1 MKKLQTLNLLLV
13 IFAVVFAAAGLILV
27 LLSIFKGSDT
37 LIPAL
42 ACVALGNMFNLIR
55 MRTGRMTGARRDA

>member
-1 MKKLQTLNLLLV
+1 MNKLKTLNLILV
-13 IFAVVFAAAGLILV
+13 VATVVFAAAGLVLV

-42 ACVALGNMFNLIR
+42 ACVALGNVFNLIC
-55 MRTGRMTGARRDA
+55 MRTGRMTGS

>member
-1 MKKLQTLNLLLV
+1 MKKLQTLNLLLI

>member
-1 MKKLQTLNLLLV
+1 MNKLKTLNLILV
-13 IFAVVFAAAGLILV
+13 VAAVIFAAAGLVLV
-27 LLSIFKGSDT
+27 LLSIFKGGDT
-37 LIPAL
+37 LVPAL